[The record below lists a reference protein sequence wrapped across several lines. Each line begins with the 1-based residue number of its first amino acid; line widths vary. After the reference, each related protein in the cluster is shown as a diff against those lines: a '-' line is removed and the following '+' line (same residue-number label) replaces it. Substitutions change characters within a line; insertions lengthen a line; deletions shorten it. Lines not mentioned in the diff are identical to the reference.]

1 MKENKYNINKS
12 KFKKLQWQVQSGTQP
27 VCAWDHAFEHAA
39 FCVLKEHFWP
49 FTLSNTFA
57 VLQVE
62 WTKGIFALQTVMCV
76 QTIQTACWTVFTA
89 PARLVPMSLT
99 WTNGHTQLAVGE
111 KHTCVDIQTCIKIPA
126 LNIWQRSSFCTCIWE
141 ICRLEALL
149 KSLTFLT
156 GITLVFPMPWTRPTG
171 GITLLTLNLT
181 CTHKHKISERRIRLV
196 LKSLS
201 NQYNITHVYFYSNN
215 DLLKWIFR
223 TV

>member
-39 FCVLKEHFWP
+39 FCVLKEHFLP

-89 PARLVPMSLT
+89 PARLVPMSLM

-141 ICRLEALL
+141 ICRLEASPSWQESHWSFRCPEHVLQEESHCSHSIWPAHTNT
-149 KSLTFLT
+149 KSVNEESDSF
-156 GITLVFPMPWTRPTG
+156 
-171 GITLLTLNLT
+171 
-181 CTHKHKISERRIRLV
+181 
-196 LKSLS
+196 
-201 NQYNITHVYFYSNN
+201 
-215 DLLKWIFR
+215 
-223 TV
+223 